1 MPGLRSGKPS
11 SGRRRNLGKAS
22 TLIISSLLLEAPIR
36 CASFPLEYA
45 GGTYRKRPR
54 LGPVG
59 RTVPRSERR
68 VELSAVSRTTNCANK
83 TASMANPPP
92 AFAGAFPPL
101 LATEKWGGGAQTP
114 RSSRPTYHQPSPA
127 YLRTR
132 LLLRSLASFWRPT
145 SSIT

>member
-92 AFAGAFPPL
+92 AFAGAFPPPCWRQ
-101 LATEKWGGGAQTP
+101 KSGAAGP
-114 RSSRPTYHQPSPA
+114 RLPAPRDQPTTNHHPHTYEPGFYFARWPPSGDLRP
-127 YLRTR
+127 L
-132 LLLRSLASFWRPT
+132 
-145 SSIT
+145 